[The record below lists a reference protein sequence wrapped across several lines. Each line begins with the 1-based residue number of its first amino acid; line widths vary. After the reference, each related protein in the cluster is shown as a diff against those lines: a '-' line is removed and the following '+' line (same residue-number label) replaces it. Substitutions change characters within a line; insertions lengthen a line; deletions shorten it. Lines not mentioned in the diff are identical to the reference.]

1 MYVVGCFRNRCRC
14 LQIEVIASLVTKT
27 QSPKQIELMATI
39 LSDVDKLDFNS
50 LYNDVITRWL
60 EAELKDTVRPPPPP
74 PPTSSLS
81 PTDVTPS
88 PTADDEDADTS
99 RENEIVGEDSQENV
113 EGEDNGEDNEEGE
126 EAAESNDSKFLGTNS
141 PTGFGVRMSTP
152 SALLFVLILLVC
164 VVR

>member
-1 MYVVGCFRNRCRC
+1 M
-14 LQIEVIASLVTKT
+14 IASLVTKT
-27 QSPKQIELMATI
+27 QSPKQVELMATI

-74 PPTSSLS
+74 PSSSLS

-99 RENEIVGEDSQENV
+99 RENEIVEEDSQENV

-126 EAAESNDSKFLGTNS
+126 EAAESNDSNTSDTNS